1 MSEKEDIIP
10 SEKEKSIKSKDPKRI
25 AAGKK
30 GAEAKKLKAEL
41 RKKETEAMKKENM
54 KLKEKEMKK
63 EVIQITK
70 DDDDD
75 DVLPNRNT
83 NEKVST
89 SLKNYIPLCITVV
102 GVGLGL
108 YVYKSKIISTK
119 TKQDTTMIQQ
129 QPVIKQPMIQKKQND
144 PFEF

>member
-1 MSEKEDIIP
+1 MMSEKEDIIP

-89 SLKNYIPLCITVV
+89 SLKNYMPLCITVV
-102 GVGLGL
+102 GAGLGL
-108 YVYKSKIISTK
+108 YVYKLNK